1 MKIWNKKNRAA
12 ERLRKTIIARVQR
25 ELDGMEKLWEQY
37 PAGTPFEKG
46 ADHGRRIA
54 MKRMLTIAETS
65 THRKR

>member
-1 MKIWNKKNRAA
+1 MEIWNKKNKAA

-25 ELDGMEKLWEQY
+25 ELDGMEKLWEEY
-37 PAGTPFEKG
+37 PAGTSFEKG

-65 THRKR
+65 TYQAR